1 MGMGAGSHGQGLA
14 VRLRLERWR
23 THDSRIMLAKLF
35 PGEQRVMPQS
45 AMVGLLRRMVSADAF
60 WEGRTMARVFG
71 TNGSE
76 IIDAADGVTSSA
88 T

>member
-1 MGMGAGSHGQGLA
+1 
-14 VRLRLERWR
+14 
-23 THDSRIMLAKLF
+23 MLAKLF
-35 PGEQRVMPQS
+35 PGEQRLMPQS
-45 AMVGLLRRMVSADAF
+45 AMFDLLRRMVSADAF